1 MAKTTSRLGRG
12 LGSLIAGG
20 SVTPPPSSENS
31 RAKVLPPSASENG
44 NSSGRGKQDPAPAG
58 YSSKS
63 NSEMRGETLI
73 EIALGDIVPNP
84 HQPRKVIDPQAI
96 QELAASIEAE
106 GLLQPVVVRKS
117 GDSFELI
124 AGERRW
130 RAHEFLG
137 REKILARV
145 LDASDLSSASLSLIE
160 NLQREGLNPIEE
172 AMGYHSLVHDFS
184 LTQAKVAERVGKSR
198 VYVTNLLRL
207 LQLDEELRGFLAS
220 GQLSTGHAKVLLGL
234 ADEGK
239 RLGLA
244 KRAVSEQWTVRQC
257 EQAVDEIR
265 NPRSSR
271 SVLSVTGSNGNQYSL
286 HAQQA
291 QSALKREVSIKAGP
305 SGKGKISI
313 AFEDQKDLENIL
325 VSLGV

>member
-12 LGSLIAGG
+12 LGSLIARG
-20 SVTPPPSSENS
+20 SGAPPSSAGS
-31 RAKVLPPSASENG
+31 HTKAMPSSPTKKR
-44 NSSGRGKQDPAPAG
+44 NSSGRSKPKPVPVKK
-58 YSSKS
+58 SPKS
-63 NSEMRGETLI
+63 NSEMRGESLI

-84 HQPRKVIDPQAI
+84 HQPRKVIDPQSI

-106 GLLQPVVVRKS
+106 GLLQPVVVRRS
-117 GDSFELI
+117 GESFELI

-234 ADEGK
+234 SDEAK
-239 RLGLA
+239 RLEVA

-271 SVLSVTGSNGNQYSL
+271 SVLSVPGSNGNQFSL

-305 SGKGKISI
+305 SGKGRISL

-325 VSLGV
+325 ASLGV

>member
-20 SVTPPPSSENS
+20 SVTPPSSEGS
-31 RAKVLPPSASENG
+31 LAKVLPPSPVKNR
-44 NSSGRGKQDPAPAG
+44 NSSERSEPDAVTPK
-58 YSSKS
+58 SSPES
-63 NSEMRGETLI
+63 DSGMRGESLV
-73 EIALGDIVPNP
+73 EISLGDMLPNP
-84 HQPRKVIDPQAI
+84 HQPRKVINPEAI

-234 ADEGK
+234 SDESK
-239 RLGLA
+239 RLEVA
-244 KRAVSEQWTVRQC
+244 KRAVSEQWTVRRC

-271 SVLSVTGSNGNQYSL
+271 PVLSVTGSNGNQFSL
-286 HAQQA
+286 LAQQA
-291 QSALKREVSIKAGP
+291 QSTLKREVSIKAGP
-305 SGKGKISI
+305 SGKGRISL

-325 VSLGV
+325 ASLGL

>member
-1 MAKTTSRLGRG
+1 
-12 LGSLIAGG
+12 
-20 SVTPPPSSENS
+20 
-31 RAKVLPPSASENG
+31 
-44 NSSGRGKQDPAPAG
+44 
-58 YSSKS
+58 
-63 NSEMRGETLI
+63 
-73 EIALGDIVPNP
+73 
-84 HQPRKVIDPQAI
+84 
-96 QELAASIEAE
+96 
-106 GLLQPVVVRKS
+106 
-117 GDSFELI
+117 
-124 AGERRW
+124 
-130 RAHEFLG
+130 
-137 REKILARV
+137 LARI

-184 LTQAKVAERVGKSR
+184 LTQAKVAARVGKSR

-234 ADEGK
+234 TDEAK
-239 RLGLA
+239 RLEVA

-271 SVLSVTGSNGNQYSL
+271 PVLSVTGSNGNQFSL
-286 HAQQA
+286 LAQQA
-291 QSALKREVSIKAGP
+291 QSTLKREVSIKAGP
-305 SGKGKISI
+305 SGKGRISL

-325 VSLGV
+325 ASLGL